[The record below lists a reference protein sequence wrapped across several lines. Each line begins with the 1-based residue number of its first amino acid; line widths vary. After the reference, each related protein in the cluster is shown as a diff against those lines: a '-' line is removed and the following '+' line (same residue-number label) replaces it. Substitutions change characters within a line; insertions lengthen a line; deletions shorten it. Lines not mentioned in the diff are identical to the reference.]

1 MGRQARMKRERRQG
15 LLTELDQQ
23 VMQARQVW
31 LGKRVRFDLGHGDGV
46 QYGRVVFITD
56 EGDVFVACEPGSG
69 SVAAL
74 AFTLGY
80 LHVLTLVDEESDTAS
95 Y

>member
-15 LLTELDQQ
+15 LLIGLEQQ
-23 VMQARQVW
+23 VIQVRQVW
-31 LGKRVRFDLGHGDGV
+31 LGKLVRFDLGRGEGV

-80 LHVLTLVDEESDTAS
+80 LHVLALVDEE
-95 Y
+95 